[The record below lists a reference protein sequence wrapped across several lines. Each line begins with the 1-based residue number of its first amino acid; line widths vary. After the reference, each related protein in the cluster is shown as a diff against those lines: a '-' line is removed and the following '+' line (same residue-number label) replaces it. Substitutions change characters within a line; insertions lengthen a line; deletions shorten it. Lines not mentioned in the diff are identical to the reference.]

1 MRTNQMAF
9 NTLNSLSG
17 FLIYN
22 IYIKIVSFLKNMI
35 DDFII
40 IWIFIFFKKLFIFN
54 LFIINF
60 FFMFNRSRIKFN

>member
-60 FFMFNRSRIKFN
+60 FMFNRSRIKFN